1 MKDAYYFSHDSNA
14 SQDEKILNLRAD
26 HGWEGYGI
34 YWAIIE
40 RLRDSSDHKYKNDSI
55 KGLSVSLGIKRPVLE
70 EIVNNYDLFDSDE
83 DCFWSPSLM
92 RRMDIVEKK
101 RGLAKKASKARW
113 VKNVSDTNAAQQ
125 VSENDANTDADAMQM
140 QCGCNAD
147 ASIVQCEIDADAMQ
161 GNEMKL
167 NEMKLNESKEK
178 KEKKEKKEVFDEKT
192 IQQVKVEKYERTN
205 KPLLNVHEEIPDG
218 VLTEDENKQRFDVML
233 DSFFSSSA
241 WFETFCITNKISSNT
256 AKPILR
262 KYFVDEIQ
270 LKGNHNRTLKWVRSR
285 FINWYNENYNKQ
297 KSFS

>member
-113 VKNVSDTNAAQQ
+113 VKNVSDSNAAQQ
-125 VSENDANTDADAMQM
+125 ISENDANTDADAMQM
-140 QCGCNAD
+140 QCGRNAD

-161 GNEMKL
+161 GKEMKR
-167 NEMKLNESKEK
+167 NERKENERKENFLDTHTIAREFK
-178 KEKKEKKEVFDEKT
+178 IEILEVFEKRGLDFEAADSEFEKFIAFFDERVNVAKT
-192 IQQVKVEKYERTN
+192 WTIKHDYQQKNSNNGKTGKTQNIYGTGRAPRNSAAVIAEADGIIERAFG
-205 KPLLNVHEEIPDG
+205 K
-218 VLTEDENKQRFDVML
+218 R
-233 DSFFSSSA
+233 
-241 WFETFCITNKISSNT
+241 
-256 AKPILR
+256 
-262 KYFVDEIQ
+262 
-270 LKGNHNRTLKWVRSR
+270 
-285 FINWYNENYNKQ
+285 
-297 KSFS
+297 

>member
-40 RLRDSSDHKYKNDSI
+40 RLRDSSDHKYQNDSI

-70 EIVNNYDLFDSDE
+70 EIVNNYDLFESDD

-113 VKNVSDTNAAQQ
+113 VKNVSNTNAAQQ

-140 QCGCNAD
+140 QCGRNAD

-161 GNEMKL
+161 GNEMKV
-167 NEMKLNESKEK
+167 NEMKLNERKGNFLDTHTIAREFK
-178 KEKKEKKEVFDEKT
+178 IEILEVFEKRGLDLEAADSEFEKFIAFFDERDWKNSAGAQIRDPVNVAKT
-192 IQQVKVEKYERTN
+192 WTIKQDYQQKKINNGKTGNTQNIYGTGRAPRNSAAVIAEADGIIERAFG
-205 KPLLNVHEEIPDG
+205 K
-218 VLTEDENKQRFDVML
+218 R
-233 DSFFSSSA
+233 
-241 WFETFCITNKISSNT
+241 
-256 AKPILR
+256 
-262 KYFVDEIQ
+262 
-270 LKGNHNRTLKWVRSR
+270 
-285 FINWYNENYNKQ
+285 
-297 KSFS
+297 